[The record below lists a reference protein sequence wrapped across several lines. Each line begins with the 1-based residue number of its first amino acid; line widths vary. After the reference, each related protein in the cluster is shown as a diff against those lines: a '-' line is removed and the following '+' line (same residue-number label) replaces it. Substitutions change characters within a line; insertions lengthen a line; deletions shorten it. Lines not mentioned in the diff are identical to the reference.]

1 MRRLALVVFMVLA
14 AAVAYRSLGD
24 EETGTG
30 NLTLPPPEPNESQS
44 APRISVRD
52 MKGDAFE
59 LSDKGLYVLAF
70 WSTLN
75 RDSNEARSEV
85 EKLAPRYADEGV
97 SFAAVF
103 VNGAPGDVN
112 APYTMLQDRAGR
124 LASRYNVKRVPRL
137 FVIKDGTVRFVLDGY
152 YKGSSG
158 EAIEEELNAALE
170 EDS

>member
-1 MRRLALVVFMVLA
+1 MRRLAVIVFLVLA
-14 AAVAYRSLGD
+14 AAVAYRSLGS

-30 NLTLPPPEPNESQS
+30 NLTLPPPEPNEGHN
-44 APRISVRD
+44 ARLFAVED
-52 MKGDAFE
+52 MKGDTFE

-85 EKLAPRYADEGV
+85 EKLALEYADEGV

-103 VNGAPGDVN
+103 VNGAPEDAG

-124 LASRYNVKRVPRL
+124 LAPRYNVKRVPRL
-137 FVIKDGTVRFVLDGY
+137 FLIKDGKVVFVLDGY
-152 YKGSSG
+152 YEGSG
-158 EAIEEELNAALE
+158 KVLEEELKAAVE
-170 EDS
+170 EDP